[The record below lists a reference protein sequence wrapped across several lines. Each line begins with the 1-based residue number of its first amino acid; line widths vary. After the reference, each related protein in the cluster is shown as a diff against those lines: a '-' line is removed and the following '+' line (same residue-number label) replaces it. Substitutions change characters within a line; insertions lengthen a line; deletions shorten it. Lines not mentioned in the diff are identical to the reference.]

1 MIPFNLGSKPV
12 QQTCLNVALPER
24 IEPALPG
31 RPEESHLQSP
41 TDSVREP
48 LGSYGS

>member
-24 IEPALPG
+24 IEPALGSSVPG
-31 RPEESHLQSP
+31 ALPYWASTRSRAV
-41 TDSVREP
+41 DR
-48 LGSYGS
+48 